1 MFIDR
6 RGSERKRVGE
16 GERSGR
22 KIISTQKTDANAK
35 GRRIAFPV
43 NRMEI
48 GPGSVFAGEI
58 TSA

>member
-1 MFIDR
+1 MGGR
-6 RGSERKRVGE
+6 EGRGGG

-48 GPGSVFAGEI
+48 GPGSVFVGEI